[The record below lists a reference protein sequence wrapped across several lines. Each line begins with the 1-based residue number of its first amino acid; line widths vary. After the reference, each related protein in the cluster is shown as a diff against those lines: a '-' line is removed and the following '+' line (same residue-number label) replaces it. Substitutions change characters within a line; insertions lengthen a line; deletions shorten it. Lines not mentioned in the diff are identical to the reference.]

1 MFLAIFLKTSHI
13 FDTEKH
19 FPNEKIRVFFSVE
32 LDNLDLMLP
41 PSGLFLEKN
50 SILKIMKSDP
60 LLATLPAITYAAP
73 TSGWA
78 RELIPMIL
86 VHNDDRFSLVMSI

>member
-1 MFLAIFLKTSHI
+1 MKKFG
-13 FDTEKH
+13 
-19 FPNEKIRVFFSVE
+19 FFSVE

-41 PSGLFLEKN
+41 PSGLFLEKD
-50 SILKIMKSDP
+50 SILKIMKFDP
-60 LLATLPAITYAAP
+60 LLATLKVPATTYAAP